1 LDGTAY
7 TFGLMDGGW
16 MAVDR
21 DPRTK
26 RLRPGSVLN
35 PAGRNQYDSRRARLD
50 AITDQIAGEVEE
62 GCEGTREER
71 LVREIWK
78 RAQDGNAAF
87 AKLLLDRVWPAVKS
101 LEVGTPAPDF
111 ESLEAALDRFRERR
125 SEGCRPHG
133 NGSEDE
139 PPHKAPTPDP

>member
-1 LDGTAY
+1 
-7 TFGLMDGGW
+7 
-16 MAVDR
+16 MAVNR

-35 PAGRNQYDSRRARLD
+35 PTGRNQYDSRRARLD
-50 AITDQIAGEVEE
+50 AITEQIAGEVEE

-71 LVREIWK
+71 LIREMWK

-101 LEVGTPAPDF
+101 VEVGTPAPDM
-111 ESLEAALDRFRERR
+111 ESLEAALDRFLEQP
-125 SEGCRPHG
+125 SEGRRPR
-133 NGSEDE
+133 GSGSADE
-139 PPHKAPTPDP
+139 IPHKVPIPDP

>member
-1 LDGTAY
+1 
-7 TFGLMDGGW
+7 

-50 AITDQIAGEVEE
+50 AITEQIAGEVEA

-71 LVREIWK
+71 LIREMWK
-78 RAQDGNAAF
+78 RAQDGNAALIGH
-87 AKLLLDRVWPAVKS
+87 ARQGAGETIDAENQCARY
-101 LEVGTPAPDF
+101 
-111 ESLEAALDRFRERR
+111 RERN
-125 SEGCRPHG
+125 EGGRREFQT
-133 NGSEDE
+133 GSYYFCSRCQAVMQ
-139 PPHKAPTPDP
+139 H

>member
-1 LDGTAY
+1 
-7 TFGLMDGGW
+7 

-71 LVREIWK
+71 LIREMWK

-101 LEVGTPAPDF
+101 V
-111 ESLEAALDRFRERR
+111 
-125 SEGCRPHG
+125 
-133 NGSEDE
+133 
-139 PPHKAPTPDP
+139 